1 MPLLWSFK
9 ALHRKEESNNM
20 RKIGFI
26 GVYDKID
33 LILCIAEILTRAGQK
48 VIVADATTMQK
59 CKYVVP
65 VINPTKSYITEYE
78 GIDVAVGFASIENI
92 RQYLGLEDRESLEYD
107 IMLLDTDNYDA
118 VVDYNL
124 QDADKLYYLTSFDAY
139 SLKKGI
145 EILTRLQMP
154 LHMTKIFYSKE
165 MLKEEED
172 YFDFLSLGLKTLWN
186 EEKLYFLLENGD
198 QAATIENQRVS
209 KIKLKNLSNSYRE
222 NVVFLVNDIDSK
234 IGERKIRSIIKNL

>member
-1 MPLLWSFK
+1 
-9 ALHRKEESNNM
+9 
-20 RKIGFI
+20 
-26 GVYDKID
+26 
-33 LILCIAEILTRAGQK
+33 
-48 VIVADATTMQK
+48 
-59 CKYVVP
+59 
-65 VINPTKSYITEYE
+65 
-78 GIDVAVGFASIENI
+78 
-92 RQYLGLEDRESLEYD
+92 
-107 IMLLDTDNYDA
+107 MLVDTDNYDA